1 MRWPWASRAEEV
13 DLAALAAVVDRN
25 VRLAHGLDAERRER
39 LIEFAAELVRSK
51 RWEAVRGATLDDEM
65 RITIAANAA
74 IPLLG
79 LDLGVYRSVQ
89 AIVVRPGVAITNAAR
104 SGRVGGTFS
113 DQHMATIGE
122 AFPNSGPVAL
132 SWDAVKYESR
142 HPAGGRNVVIHEFAH
157 KIDMSDGYTDGIPP
171 LRGAALEAW
180 ADVIDDEFGH
190 TEERADDEVL
200 DPYAWTNRAEF
211 FAVSTETF
219 FCRPAMLLAAKPVLY
234 RALADFFQQDPAIDR
249 ATP

>member
-1 MRWPWASRAEEV
+1 MRWPWTSRAVEL
-13 DLAALAAVVDRN
+13 DLDALASIVTRN
-25 VRLAHGLDAERRER
+25 VRLADGLDEARRHR
-39 LIEFAAELVRSK
+39 LLEFTADLVRSK
-51 RWEAVRGATLDDEM
+51 RWEAVRGSEIDDEM
-65 RITIAANAA
+65 RITISANAA

-79 LDLGVYRSVQ
+79 LDLGVYRQVQ
-89 AIVVRPGVAITNAAR
+89 AIVVRPGASVSNSPR

-132 SWDAVKYESR
+132 SWDAVKFESR

-180 ADVIDDEFGH
+180 AEVIDDEFGH
-190 TEERADDEVL
+190 TDERADDEVL

-219 FCRPAMLLAAKPVLY
+219 FCRPAMLAAAKPVLY
-234 RALADFFQQDPAIDR
+234 RALADYFQQDPANDR
-249 ATP
+249 LPL